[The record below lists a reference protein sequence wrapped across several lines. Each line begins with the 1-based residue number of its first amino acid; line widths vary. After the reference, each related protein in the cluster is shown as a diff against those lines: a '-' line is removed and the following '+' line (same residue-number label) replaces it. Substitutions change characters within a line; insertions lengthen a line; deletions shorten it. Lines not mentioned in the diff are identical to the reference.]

1 MENNQSITPD
11 MKCAPSKKY
20 NNDSCFTHDS
30 LKHIAS
36 AYNQSHQ
43 NDTIKDINK
52 LTKEK
57 LVNVLEDKMEEKYQC
72 KEQTCWTRQKFLENL
87 EEKALEEIQDYT
99 FLPKGPSAKY
109 GWLSTTHINE
119 VIDQYHK
126 LHSDFLFLGAVPYDF
141 DLLPQLEIV
150 NLDFGKLEKDG
161 KHKLG
166 MVINLDT
173 HNKAGSHWVSL
184 YTDLKKNQIYF
195 FDSVGRAPHSR
206 IRQFINRITK
216 YMYQKKYN
224 TKLRIN
230 DVLKDLKEYK
240 GGNKHSKK
248 YTHVKNLLTGG
259 FDIKFN
265 KKQHQLED
273 SECGVYSINFI
284 TRLVGGES
292 FESVCNDIKNDEQMN
307 KYRKVYFR
315 NVN

>member
-1 MENNQSITPD
+1 MTQQD
-11 MKCAPSKKY
+11 MKCAPGKKY
-20 NNDSCFTHDS
+20 EQDTCFSYSALKNIAIAFNN
-30 LKHIAS
+30 KHH
-36 AYNQSHQ
+36 NM
-43 NDTIKDINK
+43 IKDIDK
-52 LTKEK
+52 LPKEK
-57 LVNVLEDKMEEKYQC
+57 LVDILEEKMEKEYQC
-72 KEQTCWTRQKFLENL
+72 REQTCWTRQKFLEQL
-87 EEKALEEIQDYT
+87 DEKVLEEIQDYT
-99 FLPKGPSAKY
+99 FLPKGPGAKY

-119 VIDQYHK
+119 VIDQYHI
-126 LHSDFLFLGAVPYDF
+126 LHKDFLFLGAVPYDF
-141 DLLPQLEIV
+141 ELLPQLEIA

-166 MVINLDT
+166 IVINLDT

-206 IRQFINRITK
+206 IRKFINRITK
-216 YMYQKKYN
+216 YLYQKKYN
-224 TKLRIN
+224 TKLPIN
-230 DVLKDLKEYK
+230 DVIKDMKQYK
-240 GGNKHSKK
+240 NIKNNKSQK
-248 YTHVKNLLTGG
+248 YAHIQNLLKGG

-265 KKQHQLED
+265 KKQHQMED

-292 FESVCNDIKNDEQMN
+292 FESVCNDIKNDEMMN